1 MLHRISSL
9 DEINNGVILY
19 DNADEGKA
27 KRFSILGI
35 QENVIRVIRTETND
49 LLKIFNVN
57 QLLSDDWWIAGSG
70 SQQQ

>member
-9 DEINNGVILY
+9 DEIKNGVILY

-35 QENVIRVIRTETND
+35 QENIIRVIRTETND
-49 LLKIFNVN
+49 LLKIFNIN
-57 QLLSDDWWIAGSG
+57 QLLSDDWWIAGGG